1 MAILET
7 TALTKLKKLTAEV
20 FLKFFRQM
28 RQLEKM
34 ISTRLEESWTKNIE
48 SQILISRWRS
58 YHILN

>member
-7 TALTKLKKLTAEV
+7 TALTKLKKNLQR
-20 FLKFFRQM
+20 KFSYNEFRQM

-58 YHILN
+58 YQLF

>member
-7 TALTKLKKLTAEV
+7 TALTKLKKLTTEV
-20 FLKFFRQM
+20 FLKCFRQM

-58 YHILN
+58 YQLF

>member
-20 FLKFFRQM
+20 FLQCFRQR
-28 RQLEKM
+28 RQLKKM

-58 YHILN
+58 YQLF

>member
-20 FLKFFRQM
+20 LLQCFRQM
-28 RQLEKM
+28 RQLKKM

-58 YHILN
+58 YQLF

>member
-20 FLKFFRQM
+20 FLKCFRQM

-58 YHILN
+58 YQLF